1 MPLWGAASSHRVT
14 DARWPGHSVLV
25 VPAPALEHW
34 VRARTAHYDTA
45 YVSSDPRFAHAH
57 LTLLGPFV
65 APADL
70 TPGLRAQ
77 VAGVLHGHASFTARL
92 ETVAVFADGT
102 IHLRPDDEEPFRR
115 LTADLAAAF
124 PDQPPYGGAFE
135 GVRPHL
141 TLDRVG
147 PGVDVERV
155 RAWVAPLLP
164 ATVEV
169 TEARLSWYEQGRC
182 HEVARWPLGG

>member
-1 MPLWGAASSHRVT
+1 MPRWGAASSHRVA

-25 VPAPALEHW
+25 VPAPPLEHW
-34 VRARTAHYDTA
+34 VRARTAHYDPA

-70 TPGLRAQ
+70 TAGLRER
-77 VAGVLHGHASFTARL
+77 VAGVLRRRPPFNARL
-92 ETVAVFADGT
+92 DTVAVFADGT
-102 IHLRPDDEEPFRR
+102 IHLRPDDEEPFRQ
-115 LTADLAAAF
+115 LTMDLAEAF
-124 PDQPPYGGAFE
+124 PDHPPYGGALHA
-135 GVRPHL
+135 VRPHL

-147 PGVDVERV
+147 PGVDVSRV
-155 RAWVAPLLP
+155 RSWVAPLLP

-169 TEARLSWYEQGRC
+169 AEARLSWYEQGRC
-182 HEVARWPLGG
+182 HEVARWSLGG